1 MSFWRNVSPRRA
13 WHDLREQLGAP
24 QPHRLRFMALAAAVT
39 ASIFLMMFKQEA
51 KGPPLPPEVI
61 YFPSF
66 LPDRT
71 DAEILK
77 GNIAATENRKRA
89 EAEEEARQERIRQ
102 LYKSLGDATG
112 IETEKAYREGSEQ
125 REAQKRAEQAKAEE
139 ILKGRVTPTDQ

>member
-13 WHDLREQLGAP
+13 FHDLREQLGAP
-24 QPHRLRFMALAAAVT
+24 QPHRLWVMALAAVVT
-39 ASIFLMMFKQEA
+39 GSIFLMMFKQEV

-66 LPDRT
+66 LPRT

-77 GNIAATENRKRA
+77 ENIAATENRKRA

-102 LYKSLGDATG
+102 HYKALGDATG
-112 IETEKAYREGSEQ
+112 VDTEKAYREGTVE
-125 REAQKRAEQAKAEE
+125 REAQKQAEKARAEE
-139 ILKGRVTPTDQ
+139 ILKGRVTQGE